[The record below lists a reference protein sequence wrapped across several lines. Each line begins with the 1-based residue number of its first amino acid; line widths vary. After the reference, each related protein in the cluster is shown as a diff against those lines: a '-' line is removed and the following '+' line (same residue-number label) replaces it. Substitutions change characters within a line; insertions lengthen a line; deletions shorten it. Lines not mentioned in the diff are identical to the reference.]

1 MPNRPQPG
9 DPDPDRIDP
18 AVATRVAERSIGLFL
33 LGVVAFSP
41 PLVAVF
47 AGTRFVFGIPILY
60 LYVFAAWAVIVA
72 LLALIARRVE
82 AAMHSP
88 PDADAPR
95 AGPPVRPLAGED

>member
-1 MPNRPQPG
+1 MPDRPHPG

-47 AGTRFVFGIPILY
+47 AVSRFVLGIPLLY
-60 LYVFAAWAVIVA
+60 LYVFGAWAVIVA
-72 LLALIARRVE
+72 LVALIARQVE
-82 AAMHSP
+82 TAMRPP
-88 PDADAPR
+88 PDAGTP
-95 AGPPVRPLAGED
+95 AGED